1 MKLQELAVVS
11 PTKQAAKVFE
21 SYFGNSVPFEQL
33 SKRQAQHMLNRVRGL
48 INEHRRQPA
57 FHKSEQNPAYLKL
70 VVMEQGL
77 ASKLREE
84 MPVAPGSAP
93 ASGGVAAAPAQNPQQ
108 AQAAMA
114 LQQQQN
120 KKQIQDQIKAKQKEL
135 QDLQKQLTMPMSET
149 RRRRIAESEVQQAQV
164 VLASQ
169 DMVDQVQKMIE
180 QVTSMQFKDLPALVD
195 QVKNQVGVDQAMSFN
210 QEVTGALTGL
220 TQNLQGSKQ
229 QLEGALGVVTG
240 QAPTVPG
247 EDMGAEP
254 APELGAEL
262 PPPPEGEEEIDVDM
276 DADIAEPAGGAADL
290 GRARR

>member
-1 MKLQELAVVS
+1 MKLHELAITS

-33 SKRQAQHMLNRVRGL
+33 NRKQARHMLTRVRDL
-48 INEHRRQPA
+48 IAEHRRQPA
-57 FHKSEQNPAYLKL
+57 FHTSEQNPAYLKL

-77 ASKLREE
+77 ASKLSEE
-84 MPVAPGSAP
+84 MTAAP
-93 ASGGVAAAPAQNPQQ
+93 AAGGVAAPAVNP
-108 AQAAMA
+108 ADMA
-114 LQQQQN
+114 VQLAT
-120 KKQIQDQIKAKQKEL
+120 KRKEIQDAIKAKQTEL
-135 QDLQKQLTMPMSET
+135 QTLQKQLANPMAMGET
-149 RRRRIAESEVQQAQV
+149 RQSQRRRLGESEVQQAQV

-195 QVKNQVGVDQAMSFN
+195 QVKNQMGPDQAVRFN
-210 QEVTGALTGL
+210 QDVTGALTGL

-240 QAPTVPG
+240 QAPIIPG
-247 EDMGAEP
+247 E
-254 APELGAEL
+254 ELGAAPAPDLAGEL
-262 PPPPEGEEEIDVDM
+262 PAPEGEEEIDVDM
-276 DADIAEPAGGAADL
+276 DADIEEPTAGANDL